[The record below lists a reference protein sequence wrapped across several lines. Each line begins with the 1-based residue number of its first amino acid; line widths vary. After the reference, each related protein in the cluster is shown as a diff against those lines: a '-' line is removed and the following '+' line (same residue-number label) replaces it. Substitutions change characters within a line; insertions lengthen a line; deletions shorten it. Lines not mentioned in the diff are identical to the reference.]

1 MDESGHHTSLKCVRS
16 FHYVLHLCFLYDT
29 ILAFKIKHIY
39 IEQNEM
45 NEKDEFF
52 EKNDKPLDIL
62 SNIVVLNLFPD
73 LQLAKL
79 GQKSC

>member
-1 MDESGHHTSLKCVRS
+1 M
-16 FHYVLHLCFLYDT
+16 
-29 ILAFKIKHIY
+29 I
-39 IEQNEM
+39 
-45 NEKDEFF
+45 EKDEFF
-52 EKNDKPLDIL
+52 EKNDKPVDIL